1 MTKPPSLP
9 APPPRPA
16 GAPTALGHI
25 RIVDFTHFLAGPV
38 ATLILGDM
46 GAEIIKIEKPT
57 GEDFRA
63 LRPLHGGEGAPF
75 LWANR
80 NKQSVALDLAKPAG
94 RQVARDLI
102 ATADVVVENF
112 STGVMA
118 GFGLDYQSLAAS
130 HPRLV
135 YCSVSAY
142 GREGP
147 FASRL
152 GFDPIAQAES
162 GFMTLVGFPDR
173 EPVRTGPSIM
183 DVSTGMMASN
193 AILGALMARE
203 RLGRGQF
210 VEVSLFDTA
219 MVMAG
224 FHMMNYL
231 VTGVAP
237 SRFGNTSP
245 DSAPMG
251 VFLASDG
258 PFYLACANDRTFQR
272 LAREVL
278 ARPDLADDPDF
289 ASTAKRV
296 PNSAKLAAILAP
308 LFAEAERETWVAR
321 MRVAGVPAGPVRTV
335 AEAFAAPEVRDRH
348 VASQIPHPTAG
359 SVPNIRLP
367 IRLEG
372 TPLVDPVA
380 APTVGQHTDD
390 VLGRLLGYDRQRLD
404 ALGEA
409 GAFGP
414 QRTAKA

>member
-1 MTKPPSLP
+1 MPD
-9 APPPRPA
+9 APPLAAPEPRPA

-25 RIVDFTHFLAGPV
+25 RVIDFTHFLAGPM
-38 ATLILGDM
+38 ATLILGDL
-46 GAEIIKIEKPT
+46 GAEIIKIEKPA

-63 LRPLHGGEGAPF
+63 LSPMHGGEGAPF
-75 LWANR
+75 LWSNR
-80 NKQSVALDLAKPAG
+80 NKRSVALDLSKSAG
-94 RQVARDLI
+94 RAIARALI

-118 GFGLDYQSLAAS
+118 GFGLDYASLSAGN
-130 HPRLV
+130 PRLV

-142 GREGP
+142 GRDGP

-152 GFDPIAQAES
+152 GFDPIVQAES

-183 DVSTGMMASN
+183 DVGTGMMASN

-203 RLGRGQF
+203 RLGRGQY

-219 MVMAG
+219 MVVAG

-231 VTGVAP
+231 VTGAVP
-237 SRFGNTSP
+237 NRFGNTSP

-251 VFLASDG
+251 VFHGSDG
-258 PFYLACANDRTFQR
+258 PFYLACANDRTFHR
-272 LAREVL
+272 LARDVL
-278 ARPDLADDPDF
+278 GRPELADDPDF
-289 ASTAKRV
+289 AETARRV

-308 LFAEAERETWVAR
+308 IFATADRETWVGQ
-321 MRVAGVPAGPVRTV
+321 MRRAGVPAGPVRTV
-335 AEAFAAPEVRDRH
+335 AEAFAAPEVTERGI
-348 VASQIPHPTAG
+348 ASAIPHPTAG

-367 IRLEG
+367 IRLAG

-380 APTVGQHTDD
+380 APTVGQHTED
-390 VLGRLLGYDRQRLD
+390 VLRRVLDYDRARLD
-404 ALGEA
+404 ALADA

-414 QRTAKA
+414 AGRVKV